1 MAINTLQYSQQFQ
14 TVLDAQML
22 ASATSAFMEA
32 NAGQVKYDGGDTVH
46 IPEISMQ
53 GLAKYDRDE
62 GFNQGSVTLKFNP
75 YKMTQDRG
83 RTFQLDS
90 MDVNETNF
98 VATAGTVMGEFQRTQ
113 VIPEIDSYR
122 YSKIAALATA
132 ENKVKTGFTPAVAT
146 ILEKLEAEIT
156 DIQDVVGEDEGLIIV
171 MSTKLRTILN
181 NADKFNR
188 YLNVAEFKNGSV
200 NTTVKSFND
209 IPILGVP
216 SARMKTAYV
225 FNDGKTANQQA
236 GGFKA
241 DTAAKDINWI
251 IMPQRAPIAVSKT
264 DKVRVFTPDINQ
276 KADAWKIDY
285 RKYHDLWIPKN
296 RFAAIRVNTGA

>member
-22 ASATSAFMEA
+22 AGATSAFMEA

-132 ENKVKTGFTPAVAT
+132 ENKVTTGFTPAVAT

-156 DIQDVVGEDEGLIIV
+156 EIQDVVGEDEGLIIV

-181 NADKFNR
+181 NSDKFNR

-241 DTAAKDINWI
+241 DTGAKDINWI

>member
-22 ASATSAFMEA
+22 AGATSAFMEA

-132 ENKVKTGFTPAVAT
+132 ENKVTTGFTPAVAT

-156 DIQDVVGEDEGLIIV
+156 EIQDVVGEEEGLIIV

-209 IPILGVP
+209 TPILGVP

-241 DTAAKDINWI
+241 DTGAKDINWI

-264 DKVRVFTPDINQ
+264 DKVRIFTPELNQ

-296 RFAAIRVNTGA
+296 RFSAIRVNTGA

>member
-22 ASATSAFMEA
+22 AGATSAFMEA

-46 IPEISMQ
+46 IPEVSMQ

-113 VIPEIDSYR
+113 VIPEIDAYR
-122 YSKIAALATA
+122 YSKISALATA
-132 ENKVKTGFTPAVAT
+132 ENKVTTGFAPAVAT

-156 DIQDVVGEDEGLIIV
+156 EIQDVVGEEEGLIIV

-241 DTAAKDINWI
+241 DTGAKDINWI

-264 DKVRVFTPDINQ
+264 DKVRIFTPELNQ

>member
-113 VIPEIDSYR
+113 VIPEIDAYR
-122 YSKIAALATA
+122 YSKISALATA
-132 ENKVKTGFTPAVAT
+132 ENKVTTGFTPAVAT

-156 DIQDVVGEDEGLIIV
+156 EIQDVVGEDEGLIIV

-181 NADKFNR
+181 NSDKFNR

-241 DTAAKDINWI
+241 DTGAKDINWI

-264 DKVRVFTPDINQ
+264 DKVRVFTPELNQ

>member
-22 ASATSAFMEA
+22 AGATSAFMEA

-132 ENKVKTGFTPAVAT
+132 ENKVTTGFTPAVAN

-156 DIQDVVGEDEGLIIV
+156 EIQDVVGEDEGLIIV

-181 NADKFNR
+181 NSDKFNR

-264 DKVRVFTPDINQ
+264 DKVRVFTPELNQ

>member
-98 VATAGTVMGEFQRTQ
+98 VVTAGTVMGEFQRTQ
-113 VIPEIDSYR
+113 VIPEIDAYR

-132 ENKVKTGFTPAVAT
+132 ENKVTTAFTPAVAT

-156 DIQDVVGEDEGLIIV
+156 EIQDVVGEDEGLIVV

-188 YLNVAEFKNGSV
+188 YLNVAEFKNGSI

-241 DTAAKDINWI
+241 DTGAKDINWI

-264 DKVRVFTPDINQ
+264 DKVRVFSPDINQ

>member
-1 MAINTLQYSQQFQ
+1 MPINTLQYSQQFQ

-22 ASATSAFMEA
+22 AGATSAFMEA

-132 ENKVKTGFTPAVAT
+132 ENKVTTGFTPAAAT

-156 DIQDVVGEDEGLIIV
+156 EIQDVVGEDEGLIIV

-241 DTAAKDINWI
+241 DTGAKDINWI

-264 DKVRVFTPDINQ
+264 DKVRVFTPELNQ

>member
-22 ASATSAFMEA
+22 AGATSAFMEA

-122 YSKIAALATA
+122 YSRIAALATA
-132 ENKVKTGFTPAVAT
+132 ENKVTTGFTPAVAT

-156 DIQDVVGEDEGLIIV
+156 EIQDVVGEDEGLIIV

-241 DTAAKDINWI
+241 DTGAKDINWI

-264 DKVRVFTPDINQ
+264 DKVRVFTPELNQ

-296 RFAAIRVNTGA
+296 RFTAIRVNTGA

>member
-1 MAINTLQYSQQFQ
+1 MPINTLQYSQQFQ

-22 ASATSAFMEA
+22 AGATSAFMEA

-132 ENKVKTGFTPAVAT
+132 ENKVTTGFTPAVAT

-156 DIQDVVGEDEGLIIV
+156 EIQDVVGEDEGLIII

-225 FNDGKTANQQA
+225 FNDGKTASQQA

-241 DTAAKDINWI
+241 DTGAKDINWI

-264 DKVRVFTPDINQ
+264 DKVRVFTPELNQ

>member
-22 ASATSAFMEA
+22 AGATSAFMEA

-46 IPEISMQ
+46 IPEVSMQ

-132 ENKVKTGFTPAVAT
+132 ENKVTTGFTPAVAT
-146 ILEKLEAEIT
+146 ILEKLDAEIT
-156 DIQDVVGEDEGLIIV
+156 EIQDVVGEDEGLIIV

-181 NADKFNR
+181 NSDKFNR

-264 DKVRVFTPDINQ
+264 DKVRVFTPELNQ

>member
-132 ENKVKTGFTPAVAT
+132 ENKVTTGFTPAVAT

-156 DIQDVVGEDEGLIIV
+156 EIQDVVGDDEGLIVV

-188 YLNVAEFKNGSV
+188 YLNVAEFKNGSI

-264 DKVRVFTPDINQ
+264 DKVRVFTPDVNQ

>member
-32 NAGQVKYDGGDTVH
+32 NAVQVKYDGGDTVH

-132 ENKVKTGFTPAVAT
+132 ENKVTTGFTPAVAT

-156 DIQDVVGEDEGLIIV
+156 DIQDVVGEDEGLIVV

-241 DTAAKDINWI
+241 DTGAKDINWI

-264 DKVRVFTPDINQ
+264 DKVRVFTPDVNQ

>member
-1 MAINTLQYSQQFQ
+1 MPINTLQYSQQFQ

-22 ASATSAFMEA
+22 AGATSAFMEA

-132 ENKVKTGFTPAVAT
+132 ENKVTTGFTPAVAT

-156 DIQDVVGEDEGLIIV
+156 EIQDVVGEDEGLIIV

-225 FNDGKTANQQA
+225 FNDGKTVNQQA

-241 DTAAKDINWI
+241 DTGAKDINWI

-264 DKVRVFTPDINQ
+264 DKVRVFTPELNQ

>member
-1 MAINTLQYSQQFQ
+1 MPINTLQYSQQFQ

-132 ENKVKTGFTPAVAT
+132 ENKVTTGFTPAVAT

-209 IPILGVP
+209 TPILGVP

>member
-1 MAINTLQYSQQFQ
+1 MPINTLQYSQQFQ

-22 ASATSAFMEA
+22 AGATSAFMEA

-62 GFNQGSVTLKFNP
+62 GFNQGSVTLKFNH

-132 ENKVKTGFTPAVAT
+132 ESKVTTGFTPAVAT

-264 DKVRVFTPDINQ
+264 DKVRVFTPELNQ

>member
-122 YSKIAALATA
+122 YSKIAVLATA
-132 ENKVKTGFTPAVAT
+132 ENKVTTGFTPAVAT

-188 YLNVAEFKNGSV
+188 YLNVAEFKNGAV
-200 NTTVKSFND
+200 NTTVKAFND

-241 DTAAKDINWI
+241 DTGAKDINWI
-251 IMPQRAPIAVSKT
+251 IMPQSAPIAVSKT

>member
-132 ENKVKTGFTPAVAT
+132 ENKVTTGFTPAVAT

-188 YLNVAEFKNGSV
+188 YLNVAEFKNGSI

-241 DTAAKDINWI
+241 DTGAKDINWI

-264 DKVRVFTPDINQ
+264 DKVRVFTPDVNQ

>member
-22 ASATSAFMEA
+22 AGATSAFMEA

-132 ENKVKTGFTPAVAT
+132 ESKVTTGFTPAVAT

-241 DTAAKDINWI
+241 DTGAKDINWI

-264 DKVRVFTPDINQ
+264 DKVRVFTPELNQ

>member
-62 GFNQGSVTLKFNP
+62 GFNQGSVTFKFNP

-132 ENKVKTGFTPAVAT
+132 ENKVTTGFTPAVAT

>member
-22 ASATSAFMEA
+22 AGATTAFMEA

-83 RTFQLDS
+83 RTFQLDA

-132 ENKVKTGFTPAVAT
+132 ENKVTTGFTPAVAT

-156 DIQDVVGEDEGLIIV
+156 EIQDVVGEDEGLIIV

-216 SARMKTAYV
+216 SARMKTQYV

-241 DTAAKDINWI
+241 DTTAKDINWI

-264 DKVRVFTPDINQ
+264 DKVRVFTPELNQ

>member
-1 MAINTLQYSQQFQ
+1 MPINTLQYSQQFQ

-132 ENKVKTGFTPAVAT
+132 ESKVTTGFTPAVAT

-241 DTAAKDINWI
+241 DTSAKDINWI
-251 IMPQRAPIAVSKT
+251 IMPQSAPIAVSKT
-264 DKVRVFTPDINQ
+264 DKVRVFTPELNQ

>member
-22 ASATSAFMEA
+22 AGATSAFMEA

-75 YKMTQDRG
+75 HKMTQDRG

-132 ENKVKTGFTPAVAT
+132 ENKVITGFTPAVAT

-156 DIQDVVGEDEGLIIV
+156 EIQDVVGEDEGLIVV

-216 SARMKTAYV
+216 SARMKTQYV

-241 DTAAKDINWI
+241 DTTAKDINWI

-264 DKVRVFTPDINQ
+264 DKVRVFTPELNQ

>member
-1 MAINTLQYSQQFQ
+1 MPINTLQYSQQFQ

-22 ASATSAFMEA
+22 AGATSAFMEA
-32 NAGQVKYDGGDTVH
+32 NAGQVKYDGGDTVY
-46 IPEISMQ
+46 IPEINLQ

-98 VATAGTVMGEFQRTQ
+98 VATAGTVMGEFQRLQ
-113 VIPEIDSYR
+113 VIPEIDAYR
-122 YSKIAALATA
+122 YSKISALATA
-132 ENKVKTGFTPAVAT
+132 ENKVTTGFTPAVAT

-156 DIQDVVGEDEGLIIV
+156 EIQDVVGEEENLIIV

-188 YLNVAEFKNGSV
+188 YLNVAEFKNGAV
-200 NTTVKSFND
+200 NTKVKAFND

-236 GGFKA
+236 GGFKV
-241 DTAAKDINWI
+241 DTGAKDINWI

-264 DKVRVFTPDINQ
+264 DKVRVFTPELNQ

>member
-122 YSKIAALATA
+122 YSKIVALATA
-132 ENKVKTGFTPAVAT
+132 ENKVTTGFTPAVAT

-156 DIQDVVGEDEGLIIV
+156 EIQDVVGEDEGLIVV

-188 YLNVAEFKNGSV
+188 YLNVAEFKNGSI

-241 DTAAKDINWI
+241 DTGAKDINWI

>member
-1 MAINTLQYSQQFQ
+1 MPINTLQYSQQFQ

-22 ASATSAFMEA
+22 AGATSAFMEA

-132 ENKVKTGFTPAVAT
+132 ENKVTTGFTPAVAT

-156 DIQDVVGEDEGLIIV
+156 EIQDVVGEEEGLIIV

-241 DTAAKDINWI
+241 DTGAKDINWI

-264 DKVRVFTPDINQ
+264 DKVRVFTPELNQ

>member
-1 MAINTLQYSQQFQ
+1 MPINTLQYSQQFQ

-22 ASATSAFMEA
+22 AGATSAFMEA

-83 RTFQLDS
+83 RTFQLDA

-132 ENKVKTGFTPAVAT
+132 ENKVTTGFTPAVAT

-156 DIQDVVGEDEGLIIV
+156 EIQDVVGEDEGLIVV

-188 YLNVAEFKNGSV
+188 YLNVAEFKNGSI

-241 DTAAKDINWI
+241 DTGAKDINWI

-264 DKVRVFTPDINQ
+264 DKVRVFTPDVNQ

>member
-22 ASATSAFMEA
+22 AGATSAFMEA

-83 RTFQLDS
+83 RTFQLDA

-132 ENKVKTGFTPAVAT
+132 ENKVITGFTPTATT
-146 ILEKLEAEIT
+146 ILEKIEAEIT

-216 SARMKTAYV
+216 SARMKTQYV

-241 DTAAKDINWI
+241 DTGAKDINWI

-264 DKVRVFTPDINQ
+264 DKVRIFTPELNQ

>member
-1 MAINTLQYSQQFQ
+1 MPINTLQYSQQFQ

-22 ASATSAFMEA
+22 AGATSAFMEA

-113 VIPEIDSYR
+113 VIPEIDAYR
-122 YSKIAALATA
+122 YSKISALATA
-132 ENKVKTGFTPAVAT
+132 ENKVTTGFTPAVAT

-156 DIQDVVGEDEGLIIV
+156 EIQDVVGEEEGLIIV

-216 SARMKTAYV
+216 SARMKTQYV
-225 FNDGKTANQQA
+225 FADGKTANQQA

-241 DTAAKDINWI
+241 DTGAKDINWI

-264 DKVRVFTPDINQ
+264 DKVRIFTPELNQ

>member
-22 ASATSAFMEA
+22 AGATSAFMEA

-83 RTFQLDS
+83 RTFKLDA

-132 ENKVKTGFTPAVAT
+132 ENKVTTGFTPAIAT

-156 DIQDVVGEDEGLIIV
+156 EIQDVVGEDEGLIIV

-216 SARMKTAYV
+216 SARMKTQYV

-241 DTAAKDINWI
+241 DTTAKDINWI

-264 DKVRVFTPDINQ
+264 DKVRIFTPELNQ

>member
-32 NAGQVKYDGGDTVH
+32 NAGQVKYDGGDTVY

-113 VIPEIDSYR
+113 VIPEIDAYR

-132 ENKVKTGFTPAVAT
+132 ENKVTTGFTPAVAT

-156 DIQDVVGEDEGLIIV
+156 EIQDVVGEDEGLIVV

-188 YLNVAEFKNGSV
+188 YLNVAEFKNGSI

-241 DTAAKDINWI
+241 DTGAKDINWI

-264 DKVRVFTPDINQ
+264 DKVRVFTPDVNQ

>member
-1 MAINTLQYSQQFQ
+1 MPINTLQYSQQFQ

-22 ASATSAFMEA
+22 AGATSAFMEA

-132 ENKVKTGFTPAVAT
+132 ENKVTTGFTPAVAT

-156 DIQDVVGEDEGLIIV
+156 EIQDVVGEETNLIIV
-171 MSTKLRTILN
+171 MSTKLRTVLN

-241 DTAAKDINWI
+241 DTGAKDINWI
-251 IMPQRAPIAVSKT
+251 IMPQSAPIAVSKT
-264 DKVRVFTPDINQ
+264 DKVRVFTPELNQ

>member
-132 ENKVKTGFTPAVAT
+132 ENKVTTGFTPAVAT

-296 RFAAIRVNTGA
+296 RFVAIRVNTGA

>member
-132 ENKVKTGFTPAVAT
+132 ENKVTTGFTPSVAT

-156 DIQDVVGEDEGLIIV
+156 EIQDVVGEDEGLIIV

-181 NADKFNR
+181 NSDKFNR

-241 DTAAKDINWI
+241 DTGAKDINWI

-264 DKVRVFTPDINQ
+264 DKVRVFTPELNQ

>member
-1 MAINTLQYSQQFQ
+1 MPINTLQYSQQFQ

-132 ENKVKTGFTPAVAT
+132 ENKVTTGFTPAVAT

-285 RKYHDLWIPKN
+285 RKYHDLWIPKK
-296 RFAAIRVNTGA
+296 RFAAIRVNAGA

>member
-1 MAINTLQYSQQFQ
+1 MPINTLQYSQQFQ

-22 ASATSAFMEA
+22 AGATSAFMEA

-132 ENKVKTGFTPAVAT
+132 ENKVTTNFTPAVAT

-156 DIQDVVGEDEGLIIV
+156 EIQDVVGEDEGLIIV

-241 DTAAKDINWI
+241 DTGAKDINWI

-264 DKVRVFTPDINQ
+264 DKVRVFTPELNQ

>member
-1 MAINTLQYSQQFQ
+1 MAINTLQYSQQFP

-98 VATAGTVMGEFQRTQ
+98 VATAGTVMGEFQRTR
-113 VIPEIDSYR
+113 VIPEIDAYR
-122 YSKIAALATA
+122 YSKISALATA
-132 ENKVKTGFTPAVAT
+132 ENRVTTGFTPAVAT

-156 DIQDVVGEDEGLIIV
+156 EIQDVVGEEEGLIIV

-216 SARMKTAYV
+216 SARMKTQYV
-225 FNDGKTANQQA
+225 FADGKTANQQA

-241 DTAAKDINWI
+241 DTGAKDINWI

-264 DKVRVFTPDINQ
+264 DKVRIFTPELNQ

>member
-22 ASATSAFMEA
+22 AGATSAFMEA

-46 IPEISMQ
+46 IPEVSMQ

-113 VIPEIDSYR
+113 VIPEIDAYR
-122 YSKIAALATA
+122 YSKISALATA
-132 ENKVKTGFTPAVAT
+132 ENKVTTGFTPAVAT

-156 DIQDVVGEDEGLIIV
+156 EIQDVVGEEEGLIIV

-181 NADKFNR
+181 NADKFNL

-216 SARMKTAYV
+216 SARMKTQYV
-225 FNDGKTANQQA
+225 FADGKTANQQA

-241 DTAAKDINWI
+241 DTGAKDINWI

-264 DKVRVFTPDINQ
+264 DKVRIFTPELNQ

>member
-113 VIPEIDSYR
+113 VIPEIDAYR
-122 YSKIAALATA
+122 YSKISALATA
-132 ENKVKTGFTPAVAT
+132 ENKVTTGFTPAVAT

-156 DIQDVVGEDEGLIIV
+156 EIQDVVGEDEGLIIV

-188 YLNVAEFKNGSV
+188 YLNVAEFKNGSI

-216 SARMKTAYV
+216 SARMKTQYV
-225 FNDGKTANQQA
+225 FNDGETGDQRA

-241 DTAAKDINWI
+241 DTGAKDINWI

-264 DKVRVFTPDINQ
+264 DKVRVFSPDINQ

>member
-113 VIPEIDSYR
+113 VIPEIDAYR

-132 ENKVKTGFTPAVAT
+132 ESKVTANFTPAVAT

>member
-22 ASATSAFMEA
+22 AGATSAFMEA

-132 ENKVKTGFTPAVAT
+132 ENKVTTGFTPAVAT

-156 DIQDVVGEDEGLIIV
+156 EIQDVVGEDEGLIIV

-241 DTAAKDINWI
+241 DTGAKEINWI

-264 DKVRVFTPDINQ
+264 DKVRVFTPELNQ